1 MKTFVK
7 LFAFSFLILGFYSC
21 AGSGEEGDKDNQN
34 DVTSE
39 ISPEDAERRANMQS
53 EWKISEIIDLW
64 VNNLDERL
72 TLTDEAKA
80 GIRQV
85 YSDAY
90 TSSRGSLEDRVDR
103 DQARELRQKIVK
115 ETENEVVALLTEDQ
129 ANFYKRFYEDR

>member
-21 AGSGEEGDKDNQN
+21 ASSGEEGDKDNQN

-39 ISPEDAERRANMQS
+39 ISPEDAERRANMQL
-53 EWKISEIIDLW
+53 EWNISEIIDLW

-72 TLTDEAKA
+72 TLTDDAKD
-80 GIRQV
+80 GIRRV

-90 TSSRGSLEDRVDR
+90 TSSRGSLDDRIDR
-103 DQARELRQKIVK
+103 DQARELRQQLVR
-115 ETENEVVALLTEDQ
+115 ETENEIVELLTEDQ
-129 ANFYKRFYEDR
+129 ANFYKRFYEDK